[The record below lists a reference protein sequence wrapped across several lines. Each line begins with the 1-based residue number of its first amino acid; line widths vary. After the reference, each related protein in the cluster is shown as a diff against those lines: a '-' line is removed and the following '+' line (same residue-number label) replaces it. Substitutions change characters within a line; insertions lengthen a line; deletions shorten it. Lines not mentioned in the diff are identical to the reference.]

1 MKKKQFFFLIFFFFF
16 QFSFTNAEDFKVL
29 HQVTGP
35 IKTNCYLIY
44 GIESKEAALIDPG
57 GPIDTLITFIW
68 ENELELKY
76 IFVTHGHV
84 DHIYSIPD
92 IKNLFPKVKMCMHK
106 DEYRDLFTQSE
117 WAIKNYGP
125 DWFAEV
131 RKDPEIV
138 KLTDFDMELLGKP
151 EIFVEDNQVF
161 RLGSVEIKTIHTPGH
176 SPGGICYYTENVL
189 FSGDV
194 LFYRTVGRTDTQ
206 NGSRE
211 DQIKSVRKLYELFPD
226 STIVY
231 PGHKQFTDIG
241 SEKKEN
247 KKVTVDGGDWLNR

>member
-1 MKKKQFFFLIFFFFF
+1 MKRINIYILVITLLLQL
-16 QFSFTNAEDFKVL
+16 SCTTVEDFKVK

-44 GIESKEAALIDPG
+44 GTESKQAALIDPG
-57 GPIDTLITFIW
+57 GLVDTLVAFIK

-76 IFVTHGHV
+76 IFVTHGHI
-84 DHIYSIPD
+84 DHVFGIPD

-106 DEYRDLFTQSE
+106 DEYRDLFTQKE
-117 WAIKNYGP
+117 WAIENYGP
-125 DWFAEV
+125 GWLAEI
-131 RKDPEIV
+131 KSNPETA
-138 KLTDFDMELLGKP
+138 KFLDFDMKSLGKP
-151 EIFVEDNQVF
+151 DIFVEDNQIF
-161 RLGSVEIKTIHTPGH
+161 RLGFMEIRTIHCPGH
-176 SPGGICYYTENVL
+176 SNGGICYYAGNIL

-206 NGSRE
+206 HGSRE

-231 PGHKQFTDIG
+231 PGHGQFTDIG
-241 SEKKEN
+241 SEKIEN
-247 KKVTVDGGDWLNR
+247 SRITVDGGAWVTK